1 MKILMINS
9 FCGLGSTG
17 RICTD
22 LADTLSEQ
30 GHKVKIAY
38 GRDYVPE
45 KYQKYAVRIGTD
57 LDVRL
62 HGVQTRIFDNQ
73 GFCSKKATEKFLEWA
88 DNYNPDIVHLH
99 NIHGY
104 YINIEMLFA
113 WIKKRPD
120 VKVIWTLHD
129 CWTFTGHCTHF
140 TMIKCDRWKTGCRN
154 CPQKREYPK
163 SLLLDNSKN
172 NWFRKKSLFTGV
184 KHMTIVTPS
193 HWLAGLVKQSFLKEY
208 PVKVINNGIDTDVFK
223 PTPSDFRQ
231 RYHLENKKII
241 LGVASTWDKRKGLD
255 DFIKLSGILDE
266 NYKIVLVGLSE
277 KQLKMIPD
285 KILGITRTNS
295 TKELAEIYTA
305 ADVFLNPSYEETMG
319 LVTIEAIACGTPVV
333 TSDCTAIPEFVTK
346 NTGLIFHSRNNN
358 IICSLIKEIIDSD
371 FTKETLLSYAS
382 SYEKS
387 IKYKEYVKQYD
398 SVGT

>member
-120 VKVIWTLHD
+120 LKVIWTLHD
-129 CWTFTGHCTHF
+129 CWTFTGHCTYF
-140 TMIKCDRWKTGCRN
+140 TMVKCDRWKTGCHN
-154 CPQKREYPK
+154 CPQKKEYPK

-172 NWFRKKSLFTGV
+172 NWLSKKSLFTGI

-223 PTPSDFRQ
+223 PTPSNFRQ
-231 RYHLENKKII
+231 QYHLENKKVI

-255 DFIKLSGILDE
+255 DFIKLSEMLDE
-266 NYKIVLVGLSE
+266 NYKIVLVGLSD
-277 KQLKMIPD
+277 KQMKMIPD

-358 IICSLIKEIIDSD
+358 INCSLIKEIIDSD
-371 FTKETLLSYAS
+371 FTKETL
-382 SYEKS
+382 
-387 IKYKEYVKQYD
+387 
-398 SVGT
+398 